1 MQDFSI
7 NYLSANNFAAYPSS
21 ISESQVA
28 FQFDFSSPVWSRLR
42 VNFWASRNPQIQVG
56 YFRVGKSHL
65 MQTTSRLKV
74 HATVRSHTLTST
86 QPSANQTTL
95 SLGPSLTV
103 SIFLPIP
110 CKFLSAPPTL
120 RAQSSPSRSPSV
132 RPPISEGFGFP
143 GWPSRLPLLPSA
155 LMVVRSLRT
164 GTRGQ

>member
-7 NYLSANNFAAYPSS
+7 NYLSANHFAAYPSS
-21 ISESQVA
+21 ITQSQVA

-65 MQTTSRLKV
+65 MQTTSRPKAR
-74 HATVRSHTLTST
+74 ATVRSHMPTST
-86 QPSANQTTL
+86 LPSANQTTL

-103 SIFLPIP
+103 SIFLLIP

-120 RAQSSPSRSPSV
+120 RALSSPSRSPSV
-132 RPPISEGFGFP
+132 QQLISEEFGFP
-143 GWPSRLPLLPSA
+143 GWPSRPPLLPSG
-155 LMVVRSLRT
+155 LTVVRFLRT
-164 GTRGQ
+164 GTQGQ